1 MDAWGWTVQLLNGWA
16 GASSLFLVAA
26 GLSLIFGVTR
36 IVNFAH
42 GSFFLLGI
50 YLAYSLVE
58 FISRPLGQAWGY
70 ALAVPLAAL
79 ITGVVGAVVEVLLLR
94 RIYRAPELFQ
104 LLATFALVLV
114 IQDGVLWA
122 WGPEDLLG
130 PRVPGLAGA
139 VDIAGRRFPSYDV
152 LLIAVGPLVLG
163 CVWWLLHHTHW
174 GLLVR
179 AATQDREMV
188 SALGVRPSRVFTSV
202 FALGCA
208 LAGLGGALQLPRE
221 PASLGLDL
229 QTMSDAFVVV
239 VVGGMGSI
247 PGAYVAALLIAEIKA
262 VCIAIGTVEWGGVSV
277 SFSKLTLVAEFVVM
291 AVVLV
296 LRPWGLMGQPPQHPR
311 SQTTPPAPWRHASA
325 TTRRVVW
332 VALVLASLPL
342 WSSVF
347 PYALVLGIDVLVA
360 MLFAC
365 SLHFILG
372 PAGLHSFGH
381 AAYFGVGA
389 YAAALGVL
397 RAGWP
402 MEVML
407 LLAPM
412 ATVLVA
418 MGLAWFLVRMSG
430 VYLAM
435 LTLAFGQILWAIGF
449 QWDAVTGGSNGLT
462 GVWPSPWLSDRSLYF
477 LLTLALVTAGVLA
490 MQRLLHAPLG
500 YGLRAARDSVLRARA
515 IGVPVERLQWTGLVV
530 AAGWAGLAGSLYA
543 FSKGSIAP
551 DVLGVARS
559 VDALVMVLLG
569 GVQSTLG
576 PLLGA
581 AVFTVLQDTLAR
593 STEFWRAL
601 LGGVILLLVLLA
613 PQGLVGLVQRAQS
626 WLSWR
631 HPSRGRAG

>member
-50 YLAYSLVE
+50 YLAYSLVD

-79 ITGVVGAVVEVLLLR
+79 ITGALGAGVEVLLLR

-139 VDIAGRRFPSYDV
+139 VDIGGRRFPSYDV
-152 LLIAVGPLVLG
+152 WLIAVGPLVLG
-163 CVWWLLHHTHW
+163 SVWWLLHRTRW

-179 AATQDREMV
+179 AATQDRDIV
-188 SALGVRPSRVFTSV
+188 SALGVPPSRVFTSV

-229 QTMSDAFVVV
+229 QTMGDAFVVV

-296 LRPWGLMGQPPQHPR
+296 FRPWGLMGKPPEPQR
-311 SQTTPPAPWRHASA
+311 SQTTPQAPLRAAAA

-332 VALVLASLPL
+332 VALIMASLPL
-342 WSSVF
+342 WSSVV

-360 MLFAC
+360 VLFAC
-365 SLHFILG
+365 SLHLILG

-381 AAYFGVGA
+381 AAYFGLGA
-389 YAAALGVL
+389 YVAALGVL
-397 RAGWP
+397 RAGLP

-407 LLAPM
+407 IAAPLAT
-412 ATVLVA
+412 AVVA

-462 GVWPSPWLSDRSLYF
+462 GVWPSPGWSDRSLYF
-477 LLTLALVTAGVLA
+477 GLTLALVTTGVLA

-500 YGLRAARDSVLRARA
+500 YGLRAVRDSVLRARA
-515 IGVPVERLQWTGLVV
+515 IGLPVERLQWTGLVV
-530 AAGWAGLAGSLYA
+530 AALWAGLAGSLYA

-576 PLLGA
+576 PLMGA
-581 AVFTVLQDTLAR
+581 AVFTTLQDTLAR

-613 PQGLVGLVQRAQS
+613 PQGLAGLVQQVRS
-626 WLSWR
+626 WLASRHRWR
-631 HPSRGRAG
+631 GGRG

>member
-1 MDAWGWTVQLLNGWA
+1 MDGWGWIVQGLNGWA

-50 YLAYSLVE
+50 YLAYSGVE
-58 FISRPLGQAWGY
+58 FISRPLGLAWGY
-70 ALAVPLAAL
+70 SLAVPLAAL
-79 ITGVVGAVVEVLLLR
+79 VTGGLGALVEVLLLR

-114 IQDGVLWA
+114 VQDGVLWA

-130 PRVPGLAGA
+130 PRVPGLAWS
-139 VDIAGRRFPSYDV
+139 VDILGRRFPSYDL
-152 LLIAVGPLVLG
+152 LLIAAGPVVLG
-163 CVWWLLHHTHW
+163 GLWWLLHRTRW

-179 AATQDREMV
+179 AATHDREMV
-188 SALGVRPSRVFTSV
+188 SALGVAQGRLFTRV

-221 PASLGLDL
+221 PASLGLDM
-229 QTMSDAFVVV
+229 QTIGEAFVVV

-247 PGAYVAALLIAEIKA
+247 PGAYAAALLIAEIKA
-262 VCIAIGTVEWGGVSV
+262 MCIAVGVVEWGGYSL

-296 LRPWGLMGQPPQHPR
+296 FRPWGLFGRPPVVTRAVTQPEMPLRNAHE
-311 SQTTPPAPWRHASA
+311 
-325 TTRRVVW
+325 
-332 VALVLASLPL
+332 LASRTVLMAVLLAALPL
-342 WSSVF
+342 VSQAL
-347 PYALVLGIDVLVA
+347 PYVLVLGIDVLIAV
-360 MLFAC
+360 LFAC
-365 SLHFILG
+365 SLHLIVG

-397 RAGWP
+397 QWGWP
-402 MEVML
+402 MEIML
-407 LLAPM
+407 LVAPLI
-412 ATVLVA
+412 TVAVS
-418 MGLAWFLVRMSG
+418 MILAWLCVRLSG

-462 GVWPSPWLSDRSLYF
+462 GVWPSAWLSDRAAYF
-477 LLTLALVTAGVLA
+477 GLTLCLVAGGVLLA
-490 MQRLLHAPLG
+490 QRLLHAPWG
-500 YGLRAARDSVLRARA
+500 YSLRAVRDSALRARA
-515 IGVPVERLQWTGLVV
+515 LGLPVERLQWTGLVV
-530 AAGWAGLAGSLYA
+530 SAGLAGVAGSLYA

-551 DVLGVARS
+551 DVLGVSRS

-569 GVQSTLG
+569 GVQSLTG

-581 AVFTVLQDTLAR
+581 TVFTVLHDTLTR
-593 STEFWRAL
+593 STEYWRAG
-601 LGGVILLLVLLA
+601 LGGVILLLVLVM
-613 PQGLVGLVQRAQS
+613 PQGLAGWV
-626 WLSWR
+626 
-631 HPSRGRAG
+631 RAGYSRSLRWDGTQRGSP

>member
-1 MDAWGWTVQLLNGWA
+1 
-16 GASSLFLVAA
+16 
-26 GLSLIFGVTR
+26 
-36 IVNFAH
+36 
-42 GSFFLLGI
+42 
-50 YLAYSLVE
+50 
-58 FISRPLGQAWGY
+58 
-70 ALAVPLAAL
+70 
-79 ITGVVGAVVEVLLLR
+79 
-94 RIYRAPELFQ
+94 
-104 LLATFALVLV
+104 
-114 IQDGVLWA
+114 
-122 WGPEDLLG
+122 
-130 PRVPGLAGA
+130 
-139 VDIAGRRFPSYDV
+139 
-152 LLIAVGPLVLG
+152 
-163 CVWWLLHHTHW
+163 
-174 GLLVR
+174 
-179 AATQDREMV
+179 
-188 SALGVRPSRVFTSV
+188 
-202 FALGCA
+202 
-208 LAGLGGALQLPRE
+208 
-221 PASLGLDL
+221 
-229 QTMSDAFVVV
+229 
-239 VVGGMGSI
+239 
-247 PGAYVAALLIAEIKA
+247 
-262 VCIAIGTVEWGGVSV
+262 
-277 SFSKLTLVAEFVVM
+277 
-291 AVVLV
+291 
-296 LRPWGLMGQPPQHPR
+296 
-311 SQTTPPAPWRHASA
+311 
-325 TTRRVVW
+325 
-332 VALVLASLPL
+332 
-342 WSSVF
+342 
-347 PYALVLGIDVLVA
+347 
-360 MLFAC
+360 
-365 SLHFILG
+365 
-372 PAGLHSFGH
+372 
-381 AAYFGVGA
+381 
-389 YAAALGVL
+389 L

-402 MEVML
+402 MELML

-412 ATVLVA
+412 ATALVA

-613 PQGLVGLVQRAQS
+613 PQGLVGLVQRVQS
-626 WLSWR
+626 WLAWR

>member
-70 ALAVPLAAL
+70 LLAVPLAAL
-79 ITGVVGAVVEVLLLR
+79 ITGALGALVEVLLLR

-130 PRVPGLAGA
+130 PRVPGLAGS
-139 VDIAGRRFPSYDV
+139 VEIGGRRFPSYD
-152 LLIAVGPLVLG
+152 LFLMAIGPLVLAG
-163 CVWWLLHHTHW
+163 VWWLLHRTRW

-179 AATQDREMV
+179 AATQDRETV
-188 SALGVRPSRVFTSV
+188 GALGVSQGRLFTTV

-221 PASLGLDL
+221 PASLSLDL
-229 QTMSDAFVVV
+229 QTMGDAFVVV

-262 VCIAIGTVEWGGVSV
+262 MCIAIGTVEWWGVSV

-296 LRPWGLMGQPPQHPR
+296 LRPWGLLGK
-311 SQTTPPAPWRHASA
+311 PPAPQRGQTYPEAPLREASA
-325 TTRRVVW
+325 LTRRVWWAALIMATLPW
-332 VALVLASLPL
+332 V
-342 WSSVF
+342 SSVF

-360 MLFAC
+360 VLFAC
-365 SLHFILG
+365 SLHLILG

-389 YAAALGVL
+389 YVAALGVL
-397 RAGWP
+397 RWGWP
-402 MEVML
+402 MEVMVVT
-407 LLAPM
+407 APLVT
-412 ATVLVA
+412 AVVA
-418 MGLAWFLVRMSG
+418 MVLAGFLVRLSG

-462 GVWPSPWLSDRSLYF
+462 GVWPSAWLSSRSAYF
-477 LLTLALVTAGVLA
+477 GWTLVLVTLGVLA
-490 MQRLLHAPLG
+490 IQRVLHAPLG

-515 IGVPVERLQWTGLVV
+515 IGLPVERLQWTGLVV
-530 AAGWAGLAGSLYA
+530 AALWAGLAGALYA

-581 AVFTVLQDTLAR
+581 AVFTTLQDTVAR

-601 LGGVILLLVLLA
+601 LGGVILVLVLA
-613 PQGLVGLVQRAQS
+613 VPQGLAGLSHRWRSRAS
-626 WLSWR
+626 GAD
-631 HPSRGRAG
+631 GRSGKPA